1 MRFNWNPNGNGNG
14 GDDKPDPKQ
23 VASALLDRLQLNLER
38 KIDEAVGDVQGEIWS
53 VGEQLDEL
61 NAKIDKILQHLVL
74 RVEPNS

>member
-1 MRFNWNPNGNGNG
+1 MRVNWNGNGG

-23 VASALLDRLQLNLER
+23 VASALLDRLQMAIER
-38 KIDEAVGDVQGEIWS
+38 KIDEAVGDVQAEVWD

-61 NAKIDKILQHLVL
+61 NAKIDKILQHLGL